1 MTMAGSNDQ
10 SVVRE
15 LVIQNQTGLHAR
27 PAAAF
32 VRTANTFSSEI
43 IVTKGEDSVNGKS
56 IMGLMTLAA
65 GQGTTLVVEAQATMP
80 RKRPM
85 PFRRSWKANSTRSK
99 MEMDLSRAVKLA
111 RIELT
116 PEEEQ
121 RLAPQLGEVLQYVE
135 KLNELDVSDVEPTA
149 HATPL
154 SNVMREDEPRE
165 SLSQEEA
172 LRNAPKTANGLFV
185 VPKIVE

>member
-1 MTMAGSNDQ
+1 
-10 SVVRE
+10 
-15 LVIQNQTGLHAR
+15 
-27 PAAAF
+27 
-32 VRTANTFSSEI
+32 
-43 IVTKGEDSVNGKS
+43 
-56 IMGLMTLAA
+56 
-65 GQGTTLVVEAQATMP
+65 
-80 RKRPM
+80 
-85 PFRRSWKANSTRSK
+85 

-116 PEEEQ
+116 PEEER

>member
-1 MTMAGSNDQ
+1 M
-10 SVVRE
+10 V
-15 LVIQNQTGLHAR
+15 
-27 PAAAF
+27 
-32 VRTANTFSSEI
+32 
-43 IVTKGEDSVNGKS
+43 
-56 IMGLMTLAA
+56 
-65 GQGTTLVVEAQATMP
+65 
-80 RKRPM
+80 
-85 PFRRSWKANSTRSK
+85 
-99 MEMDLSRAVKLA
+99 MDLSRVVKLA

-121 RLAPQLGEVLQYVE
+121 RLAPQLVEVVKYID
-135 KLNELDVSDVEPTA
+135 KLNELDVSEVEPTA

-172 LRNAPKTANGLFV
+172 LRNAPKTCNGLFH

>member
-1 MTMAGSNDQ
+1 
-10 SVVRE
+10 
-15 LVIQNQTGLHAR
+15 
-27 PAAAF
+27 
-32 VRTANTFSSEI
+32 
-43 IVTKGEDSVNGKS
+43 
-56 IMGLMTLAA
+56 
-65 GQGTTLVVEAQATMP
+65 
-80 RKRPM
+80 
-85 PFRRSWKANSTRSK
+85 

-135 KLNELDVSDVEPTA
+135 KLNVLDVSDVEPTA

-154 SNVMREDEPRE
+154 SNVMREDELRE
-165 SLSQEEA
+165 SLSQEDA

>member
-1 MTMAGSNDQ
+1 
-10 SVVRE
+10 
-15 LVIQNQTGLHAR
+15 
-27 PAAAF
+27 
-32 VRTANTFSSEI
+32 
-43 IVTKGEDSVNGKS
+43 
-56 IMGLMTLAA
+56 
-65 GQGTTLVVEAQATMP
+65 
-80 RKRPM
+80 
-85 PFRRSWKANSTRSK
+85 

-116 PEEEQ
+116 PEEQQ
-121 RLAPQLGEVLQYVE
+121 RLAPQLVEVLQYVE

-154 SNVMREDEPRE
+154 SNVMREDGPRE

>member
-1 MTMAGSNDQ
+1 
-10 SVVRE
+10 
-15 LVIQNQTGLHAR
+15 
-27 PAAAF
+27 
-32 VRTANTFSSEI
+32 
-43 IVTKGEDSVNGKS
+43 
-56 IMGLMTLAA
+56 
-65 GQGTTLVVEAQATMP
+65 
-80 RKRPM
+80 
-85 PFRRSWKANSTRSK
+85 

-135 KLNELDVSDVEPTA
+135 KLNELDVSGVEATA

-154 SNVMREDEPRE
+154 SDVMREDEPRE
-165 SLSQEEA
+165 SLSQEDA

>member
-1 MTMAGSNDQ
+1 
-10 SVVRE
+10 
-15 LVIQNQTGLHAR
+15 
-27 PAAAF
+27 
-32 VRTANTFSSEI
+32 
-43 IVTKGEDSVNGKS
+43 
-56 IMGLMTLAA
+56 
-65 GQGTTLVVEAQATMP
+65 
-80 RKRPM
+80 
-85 PFRRSWKANSTRSK
+85 

-121 RLAPQLGEVLQYVE
+121 RLAPQLGEVLQYIE

>member
-1 MTMAGSNDQ
+1 
-10 SVVRE
+10 
-15 LVIQNQTGLHAR
+15 
-27 PAAAF
+27 
-32 VRTANTFSSEI
+32 
-43 IVTKGEDSVNGKS
+43 
-56 IMGLMTLAA
+56 
-65 GQGTTLVVEAQATMP
+65 
-80 RKRPM
+80 
-85 PFRRSWKANSTRSK
+85 

-121 RLAPQLGEVLQYVE
+121 RLAPQLSEVLQYVE
-135 KLNELDVSDVEPTA
+135 KLNGLDVSGVEPTA

-165 SLSQEEA
+165 SLSREDA

>member
-1 MTMAGSNDQ
+1 
-10 SVVRE
+10 
-15 LVIQNQTGLHAR
+15 
-27 PAAAF
+27 
-32 VRTANTFSSEI
+32 
-43 IVTKGEDSVNGKS
+43 
-56 IMGLMTLAA
+56 
-65 GQGTTLVVEAQATMP
+65 
-80 RKRPM
+80 
-85 PFRRSWKANSTRSK
+85 

-116 PEEEQ
+116 PEEKQ

-135 KLNELDVSDVEPTA
+135 KLNGLDVSGVEPTA

-165 SLSQEEA
+165 SLSQEDA

>member
-1 MTMAGSNDQ
+1 
-10 SVVRE
+10 
-15 LVIQNQTGLHAR
+15 
-27 PAAAF
+27 
-32 VRTANTFSSEI
+32 
-43 IVTKGEDSVNGKS
+43 
-56 IMGLMTLAA
+56 
-65 GQGTTLVVEAQATMP
+65 
-80 RKRPM
+80 
-85 PFRRSWKANSTRSK
+85 
-99 MEMDLSRAVKLA
+99 MEMDLSRVVKLA

-121 RLAPQLGEVLQYVE
+121 RLAPQLVEVVKYID
-135 KLNELDVSDVEPTA
+135 KLNELDVSEVEPTA

-172 LRNAPKTANGLFV
+172 LRNAPKTGNGLFY

>member
-1 MTMAGSNDQ
+1 
-10 SVVRE
+10 
-15 LVIQNQTGLHAR
+15 
-27 PAAAF
+27 
-32 VRTANTFSSEI
+32 
-43 IVTKGEDSVNGKS
+43 
-56 IMGLMTLAA
+56 
-65 GQGTTLVVEAQATMP
+65 
-80 RKRPM
+80 
-85 PFRRSWKANSTRSK
+85 

-135 KLNELDVSDVEPTA
+135 KLNELDVSGVEPTA

-154 SNVMREDEPRE
+154 SDVMREDEPRE

>member
-1 MTMAGSNDQ
+1 
-10 SVVRE
+10 
-15 LVIQNQTGLHAR
+15 
-27 PAAAF
+27 
-32 VRTANTFSSEI
+32 
-43 IVTKGEDSVNGKS
+43 
-56 IMGLMTLAA
+56 
-65 GQGTTLVVEAQATMP
+65 
-80 RKRPM
+80 
-85 PFRRSWKANSTRSK
+85 

-121 RLAPQLGEVLQYVE
+121 RLAPQLGEVLQYVK

>member
-1 MTMAGSNDQ
+1 
-10 SVVRE
+10 
-15 LVIQNQTGLHAR
+15 
-27 PAAAF
+27 
-32 VRTANTFSSEI
+32 
-43 IVTKGEDSVNGKS
+43 
-56 IMGLMTLAA
+56 
-65 GQGTTLVVEAQATMP
+65 
-80 RKRPM
+80 
-85 PFRRSWKANSTRSK
+85 

-116 PEEEQ
+116 PEEER
-121 RLAPQLGEVLQYVE
+121 RLAPQLGEVLQYVN

>member
-1 MTMAGSNDQ
+1 
-10 SVVRE
+10 
-15 LVIQNQTGLHAR
+15 
-27 PAAAF
+27 
-32 VRTANTFSSEI
+32 
-43 IVTKGEDSVNGKS
+43 
-56 IMGLMTLAA
+56 
-65 GQGTTLVVEAQATMP
+65 
-80 RKRPM
+80 
-85 PFRRSWKANSTRSK
+85 
-99 MEMDLSRAVKLA
+99 MEMDLSRAVNLA

-135 KLNELDVSDVEPTA
+135 KLNELDVSGVEPTA

-165 SLSQEEA
+165 SLSQEES

>member
-1 MTMAGSNDQ
+1 
-10 SVVRE
+10 
-15 LVIQNQTGLHAR
+15 
-27 PAAAF
+27 
-32 VRTANTFSSEI
+32 
-43 IVTKGEDSVNGKS
+43 
-56 IMGLMTLAA
+56 
-65 GQGTTLVVEAQATMP
+65 
-80 RKRPM
+80 
-85 PFRRSWKANSTRSK
+85 

-165 SLSQEEA
+165 SLSQEES